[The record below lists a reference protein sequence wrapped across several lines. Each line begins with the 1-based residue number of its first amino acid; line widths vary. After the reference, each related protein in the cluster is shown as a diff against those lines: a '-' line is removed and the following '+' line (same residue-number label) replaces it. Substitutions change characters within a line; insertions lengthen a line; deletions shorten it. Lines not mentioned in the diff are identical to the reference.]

1 MNFDKTFLKKLL
13 LKVTARKR
21 PANAREFYWTCIKD
35 TGYSEPRDYSD
46 YPDYQDYPENNSDYS
61 SDSDEDP
68 YSVFKRVSS
77 RSSGSSGSRASEYYE
92 APGVL
97 GVSESQ
103 QMSISDQYGFNR
115 TFIEPLS
122 NNLTTSSGNRLSEI
136 NTWINVSQEETEL
149 KKVIEKIDQA
159 LNSLGLSD
167 QVNIRR
173 FAVNMYWNIMLYY
186 KKNTLGLSQNK
197 GNLKNGYITLV
208 IYYSLN
214 YFKRNV
220 GIEQVVRVTP
230 DSRLNYIPKAKK
242 NIKQIFLKSPNY
254 SFLNAEFSENI
265 SSECNNLIKILPN
278 NIQVIIN
285 KIIEHLGSTTNIAAV
300 IYYVTSVPLSKGGI
314 LQKRLVLENNK
325 KITTEFLINKCGKIA
340 PATLSKIV
348 NNIINFYNNNP
359 LIKAELMN

>member
-1 MNFDKTFLKKLL
+1 
-13 LKVTARKR
+13 
-21 PANAREFYWTCIKD
+21 
-35 TGYSEPRDYSD
+35 
-46 YPDYQDYPENNSDYS
+46 
-61 SDSDEDP
+61 
-68 YSVFKRVSS
+68 
-77 RSSGSSGSRASEYYE
+77 
-92 APGVL
+92 
-97 GVSESQ
+97 
-103 QMSISDQYGFNR
+103 MSISDQYGFNR

-136 NTWINVSQEETEL
+136 NTWISVSQEETEL

-220 GIEQVVRVTP
+220 GIEQIVRVTP

-254 SFLNAEFSENI
+254 SFLNTEFSENI

-285 KIIEHLGSTTNIAAV
+285 KINEHLSNNTNIAAI